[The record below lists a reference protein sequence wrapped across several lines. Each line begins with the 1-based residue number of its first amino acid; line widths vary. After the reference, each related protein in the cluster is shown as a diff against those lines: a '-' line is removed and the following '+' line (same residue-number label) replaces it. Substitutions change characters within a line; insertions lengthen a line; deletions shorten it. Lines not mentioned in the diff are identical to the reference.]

1 MKFTKSSTIHTER
14 LCLRAINDGD
24 VEEVLSIVTDK
35 EVAKTYMLPDF
46 ETREDALQLFA
57 SLKRLS
63 SAADRFVYGIDLD
76 GKIIGFINEVE
87 IENDEIEVGFVISPN
102 HKSNGYAT
110 EVLEASMDELFRLGF
125 DKVKT
130 GVFEGN
136 LASMRVMEKSSMRR
150 LDMTT
155 ELEYRGKVH
164 KCIWFERTSD
174 EKMIRLMQEKDKNSI
189 LDMMRVFYASP
200 AVLSNGSEEIFCAD
214 IDNCIGNSPYLE
226 GYVFENDNE
235 LLGYGMI
242 AKSFSTEFGKP
253 CIWIEDLYIKPEF
266 RGKGIGSA
274 FFSHVEKKYPN
285 HVYRL
290 EVEEENERAICV
302 YKKNGFEVLPY
313 MEMKK

>member
-1 MKFTKSSTIHTER
+1 MKFTKLPTIHTER
-14 LCLRAINDGD
+14 LCLRAINDSD
-24 VEEVLSIVTDK
+24 VEEVLSIVTNK

-46 ETREDALQLFA
+46 ETREGALQLFA

-63 SAADRFVYGIDLD
+63 SALDRFVYGIDLNS
-76 GKIIGFINEVE
+76 KIIGFINEVE
-87 IENDEIEVGFVISPN
+87 IENDEIEVGFVIDPE

-110 EVLEASMDELFRLGF
+110 EVLEVSMDELFHLGF
-125 DKVKT
+125 SKVKT

-150 LDMTT
+150 LDITSS
-155 ELEYRGKVH
+155 LEYRGKIH

-174 EKMIRLMQEKDKNSI
+174 EKMIRLMKDRDRQSV

-214 IDNCIGNSPYLE
+214 IDNCIGCSPYLE
-226 GYVFENDNE
+226 GYIFEDE
-235 LLGYGMI
+235 SGLLGYGMI

-274 FFSHVEKKYPN
+274 FFSHIEKKYPG
-285 HVYRL
+285 HIYRL
-290 EVEEENERAICV
+290 EVEEENERAIRV
-302 YKKNGFEVLPY
+302 YEKNGFEILPY